1 MSRHVH
7 LPPLLPYLGPKPL
20 EKKEKTR
27 RKAAISADKTDS
39 TTEAKAEAVDDPPP
53 AAAPISVNPSPLGTS
68 GGVLSVLL
76 DAQEA
81 AQPADALTRRP
92 TGDDE
97 L

>member
-20 EKKEKTR
+20 EKKEKAR
-27 RKAAISADKTDS
+27 RKAAISAAKTDS
-39 TTEAKAEAVDDPPP
+39 TSETQAEAVDDPPP
-53 AAAPISVNPSPLGTS
+53 AATPISVNPSPLGTS
-68 GGVLSVLL
+68 GGVFSVLL

-81 AQPADALTRRP
+81 AQPADALIRRP
-92 TGDDE
+92 TEDDA